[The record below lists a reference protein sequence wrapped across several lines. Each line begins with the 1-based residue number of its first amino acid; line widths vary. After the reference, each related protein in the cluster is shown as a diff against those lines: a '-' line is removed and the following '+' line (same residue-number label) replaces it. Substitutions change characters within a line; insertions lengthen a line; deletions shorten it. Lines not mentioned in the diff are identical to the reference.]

1 MKIAFR
7 EEFRRKIRLIK
18 QVFERLDRDERL
30 EVVGSYLN
38 WPIMLMAAWKMQV
51 EPETAP
57 FIHTLL
63 YLVETLLILSWKL
76 RKGGEYG

>member
-1 MKIAFR
+1 MIVR
-7 EEFRRKIRLIK
+7 EIIDNHIYSGVTLE
-18 QVFERLDRDERL
+18 QVFERLNGDERL
-30 EVVGSYLN
+30 EVIGSYLN

-57 FIHTLL
+57 IIHTLL

-76 RKGGEYG
+76 RKRW